1 MRLALTAVRT
11 ADGLCPIVV
20 AVVDFFAFDI
30 VEALA
35 EPGCALCRVLAD
47 FEEREMAT
55 FAREGRRVPE
65 ARSRFTASGGFC
77 RRHGWLFH
85 RVTAQAGSGMPIAD
99 IYGHLVARDLERLHT
114 ARNAGA
120 ESLAR
125 ARPCPA
131 CEAAAAALE
140 RKADFFVDALKEGG
154 VRAAYTDSNGFCE
167 AHLAAALAVAG
178 DREPGVARFL
188 LSDRRRRLERLA
200 HDLAEYDRKRDHRY
214 AHEPKGNEQFSVTD
228 VVRLYAGESD
238 P

>member
-1 MRLALTAVRT
+1 MRLAITAVRA
-11 ADGLCPIVV
+11 ADGLCPVLV

-77 RRHGWLFH
+77 RRHAWLFY
-85 RVTAQAGSGMPIAD
+85 RVAATAGSGMPIAD
-99 IYGHLVARDLERLHT
+99 IYGQLVERDLERLQR
-114 ARNAGA
+114 ARKAGP
-120 ESLAR
+120 ESLERTA
-125 ARPCPA
+125 PCPA
-131 CEAAAAALE
+131 CEAAKAALA
-140 RKADFFVDALKEGG
+140 RKADFFVDALKEGA
-154 VRAAYTDSNGFCE
+154 VRAAYTESGGFCE
-167 AHLAAALAVAG
+167 AHLAASLAVAG
-178 DREPGVARFL
+178 DREPGAARFL
-188 LSDRRRRLERLA
+188 LSDRRRRLEQLA

-214 AHEPKGNEQFSVTD
+214 KDEPKGDEQRSVTE

-238 P
+238 